1 MTPGASRPAPQ
12 RLGTQ
17 QSTQKVR
24 IMSATRPRTGA
35 RAKWGATAIPVVALL
50 LAVSACGS
58 TSDATSSSAPIDTAG
73 LKAAEATVAKAAV
86 RPTSITVTTPIDK
99 PIPTGKKITFV
110 SCGVEACAIQ
120 GPILAQGAA
129 TLGWTVDQVA
139 TDGSP
144 EKVQG
149 AIDAAIRNGSDAV
162 ILNAADRDAYAKQ
175 IADAQAAGVQ
185 FVTCCSLAT
194 AGSSSGILYNT
205 ATDKQNGPI
214 GDDLAAEGVSHSGG
228 KANVLYVNISAFQI
242 LAQVGNTFEDGMK
255 KYCSSCTVGS
265 IDIPLTSLGKDAP
278 DRIVSYLRS
287 HPTVNYVAL
296 SVSDALG
303 AGLPAAL
310 KAAGLADK
318 VTIVGQGGGSQNFA
332 DLKTGAI
339 DALVPFDTYSI
350 DYLMLDALARHWA
363 GVPLVD
369 AGQPYWLVKKD
380 TAPEDTSKAFP
391 LVADYEA
398 QFKQLWGKS

>member
-1 MTPGASRPAPQ
+1 
-12 RLGTQ
+12 
-17 QSTQKVR
+17 
-24 IMSATRPRTGA
+24 MSAHRPRAGRRT
-35 RAKWGATAIPVVALL
+35 KWAATAVAAAGLL
-50 LAVSACGS
+50 FVVSACGS
-58 TSDATSSSAPIDTAG
+58 SSASNSSAPVDTAG
-73 LKAAEATVAKAAV
+73 LKAAEATVAQASV
-86 RPTSITVTTPIDK
+86 RPTSIPVTAPIGK

-120 GPILAQGAA
+120 GPILAQAAA

-162 ILNAADRDAYAKQ
+162 ILNAADRDAYSKQ
-175 IADAQAAGVQ
+175 IADAEKAGVQ

-194 AGSSSGILYNT
+194 AGGGLLYNT

-214 GDDLAAEGVSHSGG
+214 GDYLAADVVAKSGG
-228 KANVLYVNISAFQI
+228 HADALYVNISAFQI
-242 LAQVGNTFEDGMK
+242 LAQVGKTFETGMK
-255 KYCSSCTVGS
+255 KYCSSCSVANL
-265 IDIPLTSLGKDAP
+265 DIPLTSLGKDAP

-287 HPTVNYVAL
+287 HPKVNYIAL

-310 KAAGLADK
+310 KAAGLGSK
-318 VTIVGQGGGSQNFA
+318 VTIVGQGGGSQNFS
-332 DLKTGAI
+332 DLKAGAI
-339 DALVPFDTYSI
+339 QALVPADLYSY
-350 DYLMLDALARHWA
+350 DYLMMDALARHWA

-369 AGQPYWLVKKD
+369 AGPPYWLVTKD
-380 TAPEDTSKAFP
+380 TAPADTSKAFP
-391 LVADYEA
+391 VVEDYEA
-398 QFKQLWGKS
+398 QWKKLWGKS

>member
-1 MTPGASRPAPQ
+1 
-12 RLGTQ
+12 
-17 QSTQKVR
+17 
-24 IMSATRPRTGA
+24 MSAHRPRPER
-35 RAKWGATAIPVVALL
+35 RATWVAAAVSVVALL
-50 LAVSACGS
+50 LVASACGTKS
-58 TSDATSSSAPIDTAG
+58 HAASSSSSVDTAG
-73 LKAAEATVAKAAV
+73 LAAAKATVAKAAV
-86 RPTSITVTTPIDK
+86 RPTTISVTAPIDK
-99 PIPTGKKITFV
+99 PIPAGKKITFV
-110 SCGVEACAIQ
+110 SCGVEACAVQ
-120 GPILAQGAA
+120 GPILAQAAA

-149 AIDAAIRNGSDAV
+149 AIEAAIRNGSDAV
-162 ILNAADRDAYAKQ
+162 ILNAADKDAYAKQ
-175 IADAQAAGVQ
+175 IADANKAGVQ

-214 GDDLAAEGVSHSGG
+214 GDDLAAEVVSKSGG
-228 KANVLYVNISAFQI
+228 KADALYVNISAFQI
-242 LAQVGNTFEDGMK
+242 LAQVGKTFQEGMK
-255 KYCSSCTVGS
+255 KYCSSCGVANL
-265 IDIPLTSLGKDAP
+265 DIPLTSLGKDVP
-278 DRIVSYLRS
+278 DRIISYLRS
-287 HPTVNYVAL
+287 HPKVNYIAL

-310 KAAGLADK
+310 KAAGLSDK

-332 DLKTGAI
+332 DLKSGAV

-350 DYLMLDALARHWA
+350 DYLMIDALARHWA

-380 TAPEDTSKAFP
+380 TVPADTSKAFP

-398 QFKQLWGKS
+398 QFKKLWGKS